1 MALYRHARFA
11 HLTGRRH
18 FLTASYAKQKGS
30 CPLRMTGSESV
41 LQKTIFMLKKALCSA
56 PSFLRCFRLGQQIL
70 CVCQILLE
78 GGKAAGTDL

>member
-1 MALYRHARFA
+1 MALYRHAR
-11 HLTGRRH
+11 
-18 FLTASYAKQKGS
+18 ASYAKQKGS